1 MKTRHEMLMEDPEY
15 RKLYAIEGLVADAAE
30 LVASLM
36 KEQNLTKADLARRL
50 GKSRAWVTQVLSGR
64 ANMTMRTFA
73 ELVYALGAQVTLS
86 ARPPVRMPG
95 RATAVG
101 LERLRNGL
109 RGHDLTA
116 SWSSQPA
123 AQQRTGSTETR

>member
-1 MKTRHEMLMEDPEY
+1 MKTRHEMLMEDPGY